1 MNTGDSAT
9 QDWQIRAF
17 VYRHFA
23 EETSAPSMEETAK
36 AFRIEV
42 DEAEAALRRLH
53 DRHALYFDSESHT
66 VRMANPFSGI
76 PTSFIVRANGRAYYA
91 NCAWDAL
98 GIPAALHADAM
109 VETACAESQERVELR
124 IVGDEVIG
132 RREIIHFSLPVRRW
146 YEDLVFT

>member
-1 MNTGDSAT
+1 MNAGDGAT

-23 EETSAPSMEETAK
+23 EETRAPSMEETAK
-36 AFRIEV
+36 AFGIEI
-42 DEAEAALRRLH
+42 DEAGAAFRRLH

-76 PTSFIVRANGRAYYA
+76 PTSFNVRANGRTYYA

-98 GIPAALHADAM
+98 GIPAALHTDAV
-109 VETACAESQERVELR
+109 VETACAESQETAELR
-124 IVGDEVIG
+124 VAEDEVIG
-132 RREIIHFSLPVRRW
+132 RGEIIHFSLPVRRW

>member
-1 MNTGDSAT
+1 MSTTDLVT
-9 QDWQIRAF
+9 VDWQIRAF

-23 EETSAPSMEETAK
+23 EETRPPSIEETAK
-36 AFRIEV
+36 AFGIEV
-42 DEAEAALRRLH
+42 DEAEAAFRRLH

-98 GIPAALHADAM
+98 GIAAALHADAM
-109 VETACAESQERVELR
+109 VETACAESQERAELR
-124 IVGDEVIG
+124 VAEDEVIG
-132 RREIIHFSLPVRRW
+132 RGEIIHFPLPVRWW

>member
-1 MNTGDSAT
+1 MNTGDGLA

-17 VYRHFA
+17 VYRHFV
-23 EETSAPSMEETAK
+23 EETRAPSMEETAK
-36 AFRIEV
+36 ACGIEIN
-42 DEAEAALRRLH
+42 EAEAALRRLH

-76 PTSFIVRANGRAYYA
+76 PTSFIVRANDRAYYA

-98 GIPAALHADAM
+98 GIAAALHADALI
-109 VETACAESQERVELR
+109 ETVCAESQQRVDLR
-124 IVGDEVIG
+124 VVDDEVIG
-132 RREIIHFSLPVRRW
+132 HREIVHFSLPVRRW